1 MTKTKPQDPG
11 TSWKTLDAVGIRVI
25 VREVAKEATTSGGIL
40 LPDVAQEQ
48 PPEGVV
54 LGIGAEARDK
64 IAGEFTLGSHVV
76 FLPHAGARVTTK
88 GDVVKVLRWDDVI
101 AVRRE

>member
-1 MTKTKPQDPG
+1 
-11 TSWKTLDAVGIRVI
+11 
-25 VREVAKEATTSGGIL
+25 
-40 LPDVAQEQ
+40 
-48 PPEGVV
+48 
-54 LGIGAEARDK
+54 
-64 IAGEFTLGSHVV
+64 VV